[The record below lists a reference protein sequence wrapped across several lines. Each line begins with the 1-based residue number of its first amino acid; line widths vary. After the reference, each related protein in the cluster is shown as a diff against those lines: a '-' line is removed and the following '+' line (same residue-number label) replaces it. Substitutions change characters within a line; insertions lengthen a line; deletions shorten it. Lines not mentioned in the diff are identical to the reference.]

1 MIDQTISHYRIV
13 EKLGGGGMGV
23 VYKAEDTRL
32 RRFVALK
39 FLPDAFA
46 ANPQSLNRF
55 QREAQAASALNHP
68 NICTIYDIGE
78 ENGKAFIAM
87 EYMEGKTLKERIAGR
102 PLDLESVLTLGVDIA
117 DALAAAHAKGI
128 IHRDIKPANLFVT
141 DSGRAKVLDFG
152 LAKVTLGSASA
163 SHMGAAN
170 TITAPDDDEHLTSP
184 GAMLGTVAYMSP
196 EQVRARELDARSDLF
211 SFGAVLYEMATGALP
226 FRGESSAVILK
237 SILDQEPTPPVRI
250 NPGVP
255 IELERIIH
263 KALEKDRELRYQ
275 HAAEMRADLQRLRR
289 DSSSAS
295 QRVSNIAAESEKPK
309 SPAKRIALGIAASLI
324 TSAII
329 SGVIYLTRSP
339 KPISTD
345 SKDWKQLTFFTDS
358 VVYPTLSP
366 DGRMLAFIRGN
377 EPFFGPGQLYV
388 KLLPDGDPVQLTNDD
403 SEKLSPAFSPDGSRI
418 EYSVFNPWDTWETP
432 VLRSEPHLFLP
443 NSSSISWVDD
453 GQRLLYSEIK
463 QGLHMAVVTSDL
475 SRGNHRDIYVPP
487 GDRSMA
493 HHSYLSPNGKWVAVV
508 EMDSRGDFLPCRVVP
523 FDGSSKPQV
532 VGPPGRR
539 CVQAAWSPD
548 GKWLYLNVETDAD
561 HLWRQKFPG
570 GQPEQITFGPTS
582 QEGIAFEPGGKAFL
596 TAVGTQDSTVWL
608 HDKDGDHQLAFEGNV
623 LSPVFSH
630 DGSALYFLSS
640 KSEVTQTEL
649 WRRDLKTGRTDSVL
663 PNYKIEASSNG
674 TYGDY
679 SVSAD
684 EKWIAFTARDDKGQS
699 RIWVAP
705 TNHRSAPRRFESE
718 HVEDSPSFIPDGE
731 IVFRSVESDGNYL
744 YRMKVDG
751 TARTRISSQ
760 RVLDIHAVS
769 PDGRWVVAISASE
782 DEEHSILTYAFAI
795 DGSRSFRLCDE
806 YCWVTWNVKG
816 DLLYFSDKRVR
827 PVAWPSVLAVDPTTG
842 LPKMPNGRLDA
853 AAIPVNA
860 PVIKSSLTS
869 GIDATNYA
877 FTRYTV
883 RRNIY
888 RIPIPE

>member
-1 MIDQTISHYRIV
+1 
-13 EKLGGGGMGV
+13 MGV

-46 ANPQSLNRF
+46 ANPQSLSRF

-78 ENGKAFIAM
+78 EHGKAFIAM
-87 EYMEGKTLKERIAGR
+87 EYMEGKTLKERIGGR
-102 PLDLESVLTLGVDIA
+102 PLDLETVLTLGVDIA

-141 DSGRAKVLDFG
+141 DSERAKILDFG
-152 LAKVTLGSASA
+152 LAKVTISSASA
-163 SHMGAAN
+163 SQMGAAN
-170 TITAPDDDEHLTSP
+170 TMTAPDEDEHLTSP

-237 SILDQEPTPPVRI
+237 AILDQEPTPPVRI
-250 NPGVP
+250 NPSVP
-255 IELERIIH
+255 VELERIIH
-263 KALEKDRELRYQ
+263 KALEKDRDLRYQ

-289 DSSSAS
+289 DSSSPS
-295 QRVSNIAAESEKPK
+295 NRVGALPSAPAITPRK
-309 SPAKRIALGIAASLI
+309 SPAKRIAFGIAASLI
-324 TSAII
+324 TSA
-329 SGVIYLTRSP
+329 VITAVLYLGRSP
-339 KPISTD
+339 KSISTD

-443 NSSSISWVDD
+443 NSSSISWVED
-453 GQRLLYSEIK
+453 GKRLLYSEIK
-463 QGLHMAVVTSDL
+463 QGLHMAVVISDL
-475 SRGNHRDIYVPP
+475 SRGNHRDIYVPD

-523 FDGSSKPQV
+523 FDGNAKPQV

-539 CVQAAWSPD
+539 CIQAAWSPD

-582 QEGIAFEPGGKAFL
+582 QEGIAFEPDGKALL
-596 TAVGTQDSTVWL
+596 TAVGTQDSTVWV

-623 LSPVFSH
+623 LSPVFSR
-630 DGSALYFLSS
+630 DASALYFLSS
-640 KSEVTQTEL
+640 KSEVAQTEL
-649 WRRDLKTGRTDSVL
+649 WRKDLKTGRIDSVL
-663 PNYKIEASSNG
+663 PNYKIEASNNG

-679 SVSAD
+679 AVSAD
-684 EKWIAFTARDDKGQS
+684 EKWVAFAARDDKGRS

-705 TNHRSAPRRFESE
+705 TNHRSAPRRLESDK
-718 HVEDSPSFIPDGE
+718 VEDSPAFLPDGE
-731 IVFRSVESDGNYL
+731 IVFRVVESDGNYL

-751 TARTRISSQ
+751 SARTRISPQ
-760 RVLDIHAVS
+760 RVLDVHAVS
-769 PDGRWVVAISASE
+769 PDGRWIVAILAAE
-782 DEEHSILTYAFAI
+782 DEQHSIVTYAFAV
-795 DGSRSFRLCDE
+795 DGSRSFPLCDE
-806 YCWVTWNVKG
+806 YCWVRWNVKG
-816 DLLYFSDKRVR
+816 DMLYVTDKRAR
-827 PVAWPSVLAVDPTTG
+827 AITWPSVLAVDPGTG
-842 LPKMPNGRLDA
+842 LPRMPSGHIDA
-853 AAIPVNA
+853 TAIPANA
-860 PVIKSSLTS
+860 PVIKSAISS
-869 GIDATNYA
+869 GLDASNYA
-877 FTRYTV
+877 FTRNTI

-888 RIPIPE
+888 RIPIP